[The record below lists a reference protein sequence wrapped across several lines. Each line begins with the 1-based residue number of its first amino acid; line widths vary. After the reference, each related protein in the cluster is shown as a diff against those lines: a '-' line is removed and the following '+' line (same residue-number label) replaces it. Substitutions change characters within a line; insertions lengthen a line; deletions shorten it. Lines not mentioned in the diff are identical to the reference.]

1 MIVSIAFKFLY
12 TFIIYKTM
20 KLQQKGIIESQNFMI
35 NILEDRV
42 KAKKDF
48 LSKI

>member
-20 KLQQKGIIESQNFMI
+20 KLQHKSIIESQNFVI
-35 NILEDRV
+35 DILKDRV
-42 KAKKDF
+42 KTKKDF